1 MNPSPGTDPGD
12 GFFIVTGQSYRLIRS
27 PWPAYILHAFER
39 RGCHIIL
46 IAILAVGVAIGII
59 S

>member
-12 GFFIVTGQSYRLIRS
+12 GFFIVTGQSYRHIRS
-27 PWPAYILHAFER
+27 PWPADILHAFER